1 MYARRHGLRDRP
13 RRSDHRDRHRSRRR
27 IGELRLQP
35 PLRDRR
41 LAVGFADLVGF
52 TRLTRRLEEEEL
64 GELVEAFETT
74 AADQVAAYGGRLIK
88 TLGDEVLF
96 VADDPGTA
104 SEIGIRLIE
113 TMTGDETMP
122 ALRVGMAFGTV
133 TTRMGDV
140 FGTTVNLASRLTSI
154 APRDAVLV
162 DGDFAEALGEAGDAP
177 LSEADVDAGDSEKY
191 RFALQPMWRRPVRGL
206 GVVEPWLLTRR
217 P

>member
-1 MYARRHGLRDRP
+1 MLY
-13 RRSDHRDRHRSRRR
+13 
-27 IGELRLQP
+27 
-35 PLRDRR
+35 
-41 LAVGFADLVGF
+41 
-52 TRLTRRLEEEEL
+52 
-64 GELVEAFETT
+64 
-74 AADQVAAYGGRLIK
+74 
-88 TLGDEVLF
+88 

-104 SEIGIRLIE
+104 AEIGIRLIE
-113 TMTGDETMP
+113 TMTGDQTMP

-162 DGDFAEALGEAGDAP
+162 DGDFAVALGEAGEAP
-177 LSEADVDAGDSEKY
+177 VSEADVDASSTEKY

>member
-1 MYARRHGLRDRP
+1 M
-13 RRSDHRDRHRSRRR
+13 
-27 IGELRLQP
+27 
-35 PLRDRR
+35 
-41 LAVGFADLVGF
+41 
-52 TRLTRRLEEEEL
+52 
-64 GELVEAFETT
+64 
-74 AADQVAAYGGRLIK
+74 
-88 TLGDEVLF
+88 LF

-162 DGDFAEALGEAGDAP
+162 DGDFAEALAEAG
-177 LSEADVDAGDSEKY
+177 
-191 RFALQPMWRRPVRGL
+191 RRRCPRRT
-206 GVVEPWLLTRR
+206 WTRR
-217 P
+217 TRRSTASRSSRCGAARSAASAWSNPGSSPAAADPRPQA

>member
-1 MYARRHGLRDRP
+1 
-13 RRSDHRDRHRSRRR
+13 
-27 IGELRLQP
+27 
-35 PLRDRR
+35 
-41 LAVGFADLVGF
+41 F
-52 TRLTRRLEEEEL
+52 TRLTRRMEEEEL

-74 AADQVAAYGGRLIK
+74 AADQVAAHGGRLIK

-96 VADDPGTA
+96 VADDAGTA
-104 SEIGIRLIE
+104 AEIGIRLIE
-113 TMTGDETMP
+113 TMNGDETMP

-162 DGDFAEALGEAGDAP
+162 DGELAQALIRTGEAPVSEAEAAEAAAAAEKEGEEP
-177 LSEADVDAGDSEKY
+177 PTY
-191 RFALQPMWRRPVRGL
+191 RFALRPMWQRPVRGL

-217 P
+217 DGEQR